1 MTSNRKNPGVAFWA
15 TVVVVVALLY
25 VASFGPACWYL
36 SREPYDHSFRRL
48 FERTYWPIGR
58 AASEGPKIVE
68 RSVFRYGELGMP
80 VGGYVHL
87 PCEPA
92 RQGEVDDRSVL
103 ILRTRLKR

>member
-1 MTSNRKNPGVAFWA
+1 
-15 TVVVVVALLY
+15 VALLY